1 MANYRRAH
9 NRLRKKNQTKDID
22 RFPTDVFCFVL
33 SATAEIVCPLGAGCV
48 AARGLTIM
56 RRVCRSQSG

>member
-22 RFPTDVFCFVL
+22 RIPTDVFCFVL
-33 SATAEIVCPLGAGCV
+33 SAIAEVVCPLGAGCV
-48 AARGLTIM
+48 AARGLAIKRTI
-56 RRVCRSQSG
+56 CRSQRG